1 MLSKQT
7 DQLRN
12 DHGRMSIIDLN
23 GSVVS
28 QVVEIGAAG
37 NALVQNQLSGVADHE
52 ILLVHAQQASFIIG
66 IVRVEEQSQVLF
78 DFGFIKVNAIFY
90 DALIHRFQVEEAKP
104 GGMVVV
110 ACHIQVIET
119 GGNGEAAK
127 GNLVAGFGFGKPAFL
142 LHPRIRSFLLQVFFV
157 ENLLKQAIVVV
168 QADTVAV

>member
-28 QVVEIGAAG
+28 QVVQVGTAG
-37 NALVQNQLSGVADHE
+37 NALGKDELCSIADHE
-52 ILLVHAQQASFIIG
+52 ILLINAKQASLVIG
-66 IVRVEEQSQVLF
+66 IVRIEEESQVLF

-90 DALIHRFQVEEAKP
+90 DALIHRFQIEEAQS